1 MFLNRWHN
9 ILPYDSTRVVI
20 LPPNSANNQ
29 NNEVANS
36 GLQTDYINANHIRYA
51 NIVSLQIFVGYAK

>member
-51 NIVSLQIFVGYAK
+51 NIV